1 MLNALIMSLVLSAS
15 APGGLL
21 SDPKADAL
29 FSEAQVAF
37 EEERYGDAAG
47 LLERAYLIEPV
58 PALLYPWAQAER
70 SQGNCEVAVDLYQQF
85 LDSGVE
91 GSTADAAQSN
101 IDRCQEE
108 MAAAAPVVVDDDV
121 PVDDGSDDLDDIV
134 GAEPEPE
141 PEPEPVKPVDD
152 EPRKTKAWYKDPA
165 GGVLVGLGVVG
176 VGVGAALVGVASG
189 AAKGAPDAGTH
200 DDYLGE
206 RDRAT
211 GLRNGGAAALSIGGA
226 LLLGG
231 IIRYVVVAKKNK
243 KTSTTAWFD
252 GRSGGFAVS
261 GRF

>member
-1 MLNALIMSLVLSAS
+1 MLNALIVSLMLCAS

-29 FSEAQVAF
+29 FSEAQLAF
-37 EEERYGDAAG
+37 EEERYADAAS

-70 SQGNCEVAVDLYQQF
+70 SQGNCDVAVDLYQQF
-85 LDSGVE
+85 LNSGVE
-91 GSTADAAQSN
+91 GSTAEAAQKN
-101 IDRCQEE
+101 IARCEEE
-108 MAAAAPVVVDDDV
+108 MAAAAPIVEEP
-121 PVDDGSDDLDDIV
+121 PVEDEGTDDLDEIV
-134 GAEPEPE
+134 GTEPEPQPEPE
-141 PEPEPVKPVDD
+141 PAKPVDD

-165 GGVLVGLGVVG
+165 GGVLVGLGVAG
-176 VGVGAALVGVASG
+176 VATGVALVVVASG
-189 AAKGAPDAGTH
+189 AAEGAPDAGTH

-211 GLRNGGAAALSIGGA
+211 SLRNGGAAALSIGSA

-231 IIRYVVVAKKNK
+231 VIRYVVVAKKNK
-243 KTSTTAWFD
+243 KTSATAWYD
-252 GRSGGFAVS
+252 GRGGGVAVT

>member
-1 MLNALIMSLVLSAS
+1 MLNALIVSLLLSAS

-29 FSEAQVAF
+29 FSEAQLAF
-37 EEERYGDAAG
+37 EEERYGDAAS

-70 SQGNCEVAVDLYQQF
+70 SQGNCDVAVDLYQQF

-91 GSTADAAQSN
+91 GSTAEAAQKN
-101 IDRCQEE
+101 IARCEEE
-108 MAAAAPVVVDDDV
+108 MAAAVPPPIVDEPVE
-121 PVDDGSDDLDDIV
+121 DDGTDDLDDIV

-165 GGVLVGLGVVG
+165 GGVLVGLGVAG
-176 VGVGAALVGVASG
+176 VATGTALLVVASG
-189 AAKGAPDAGTH
+189 AAADAPDAGTH

-211 GLRNGGAAALSIGGA
+211 SLRNGGAAALSIGSA

-243 KTSTTAWFD
+243 KTSATAWYD
-252 GRSGGFAVS
+252 GRSGGFALT